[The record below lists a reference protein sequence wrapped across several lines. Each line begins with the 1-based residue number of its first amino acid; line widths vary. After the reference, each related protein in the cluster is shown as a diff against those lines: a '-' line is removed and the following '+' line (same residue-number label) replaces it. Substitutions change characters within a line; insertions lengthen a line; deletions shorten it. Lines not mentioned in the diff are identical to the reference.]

1 MVNFDQPTT
10 GFMRAEFEFCCRA
23 GKPSLEYDVCYELD
37 EFKNRLAGKL
47 GKQADAAG
55 KSGGWINFSWFG
67 GGSNGS
73 ASKDQ
78 DDWTEDKHP
87 RSNHGIVGDDEEID
101 DQTKLAIE
109 ASKREAEESKGPM
122 GGDINSSVLD
132 RMSAKEKAASR

>member
-10 GFMRAEFEFCCRA
+10 DFMRAEFEFCCRA

-55 KSGGWINFSWFG
+55 KSGGWISSLFG
-67 GGSNGS
+67 GGSIGG

-78 DDWTEDKHP
+78 DDWTEVKHP
-87 RSNHGIVGDDEEID
+87 RNNHRGVGDDGEMDE
-101 DQTKLAIE
+101 QMKLAIE
-109 ASKREAEESKGPM
+109 ASTREA
-122 GGDINSSVLD
+122 
-132 RMSAKEKAASR
+132 